1 MLRPVYTGD
10 FCCDFRCDFLLL
22 EDGKE
27 WMSYKCSRL
36 SNLIITTLSKPLL
49 HIFQKEKI
57 ATKIAAKIARVNGPL
72 GADYLHEEFLARA
85 EFQIGYAS

>member
-1 MLRPVYTGD
+1 MT
-10 FCCDFRCDFLLL
+10 
-22 EDGKE
+22 
-27 WMSYKCSRL
+27 SL
-36 SNLIITTLSKPLL
+36 SNPLL